1 MIHTPGAAQTSGAE
15 VVAYAAPSS
24 RKTAIKRVARMV
36 GAGVIS
42 AGMVGIFALPAYATP
57 EVEGIPD
64 GFANATQTLQASE
77 FESDALPGSVAPAE
91 VDASIAERARAEEA
105 AAAAAQ
111 AAAAGSGAAAFGGA
125 DVPAGVGAGG
135 LVTAAL
141 AQVGQAQDCTAL
153 VERSLRAI
161 GFGVGDLGT
170 LIGHY
175 TPYGSLV
182 TSGGYAPGDILI
194 WEGRHVA
201 IYIGNGQAVHGGFG
215 GNMTVVASAFMD
227 GTPSAVVRV
236 G

>member
-1 MIHTPGAAQTSGAE
+1 
-15 VVAYAAPSS
+15 
-24 RKTAIKRVARMV
+24 MV

-111 AAAAGSGAAAFGGA
+111 AAAAGSAGAAAFGGA